1 LERSGGDMENGDA
14 PVNEPNEDDTTGEVE
29 GDV

>member
-1 LERSGGDMENGDA
+1 MENGDA
-14 PVNEPNEDDTTGEVE
+14 PVKEPNDEETTGEVE

>member
-1 LERSGGDMENGDA
+1 MENGDA